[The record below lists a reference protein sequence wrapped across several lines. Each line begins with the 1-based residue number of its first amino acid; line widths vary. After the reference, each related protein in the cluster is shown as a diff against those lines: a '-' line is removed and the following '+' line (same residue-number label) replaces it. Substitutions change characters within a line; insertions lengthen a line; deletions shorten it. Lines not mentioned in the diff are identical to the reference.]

1 MKKPVLVAMCLMLTP
16 VLAQAAQD
24 SGYDRSTTM
33 ERANPDNTNPDNTNI
48 NKRDRNDQTLTPLD
62 QSNNEADTKITQAIR
77 KSIVKNDFSM
87 DAKNIKIIT
96 QNGEV
101 TLRGPVNNK
110 GEAEKIAALAKSVP
124 GIKTLNNQLEVK

>member
-1 MKKPVLVAMCLMLTP
+1 MKKPVLVAICLMLVP
-16 VLAQAAQD
+16 VLAQAAQE

-33 ERANPDNTNPDNTNI
+33 ERSNPDNTNI
-48 NKRDRNDQTLTPLD
+48 NKRDRNEGTLTPLD
-62 QSNNEADTKITQAIR
+62 QSNTDADTRITQAIR

-101 TLRGPVNNK
+101 TLRGPVNDRV
-110 GEAEKIAALAKSVP
+110 EAEKIAALAKAVP
-124 GIKTLNNQLEVK
+124 GIKALNNQLEVK

>member
-1 MKKPVLVAMCLMLTP
+1 MKKPILVAMCLMFTP

-24 SGYDRSTTM
+24 SEYDRSTTM
-33 ERANPDNTNPDNTNI
+33 ERANPDNTNI
-48 NKRDRNDQTLTPLD
+48 NKRDRNEETLTPLD
-62 QSNNEADTKITQAIR
+62 QSNTEADTKITQAIR